1 MTKTGYEP
9 LTSIDAITSGLASVG
24 YISTREIST
33 AIYLAHNLR
42 KPILIEGPAGVGKTD
57 LAASMARFLDVGLN
71 RLQCYEGLDV
81 NTTIYE
87 WNYQKQLLHIKLFEQ
102 DDNKKELGDRIFGCL
117 LYTSDAADD

>member
-9 LTSIDAITSGLASVG
+9 LTSIDAITSGLESVG

-57 LAASMARFLDVGLN
+57 LAASMARYLDVSLN
-71 RLQCYEGLDV
+71 RLPSSLTFASSSRPASS
-81 NTTIYE
+81 NAP
-87 WNYQKQLLHIKLFEQ
+87 KQSALS
-102 DDNKKELGDRIFGCL
+102 
-117 LYTSDAADD
+117 TSDHL